1 MERNQMRQ
9 LKVVVLALVFCT
21 QGLLFQAG
29 ATPRPAPQ
37 SQNVNKLVLEDG
49 TPVKLRLARTISS
62 ADETVGNSVDWEVV
76 EEILV
81 GDKIVIPK
89 GSVALGTVTDVQ
101 AKRRMARGGKLDV
114 NIDTVRLANG
124 QKAALRA
131 VKTGRGGGH
140 TGAMTGAI
148 VATSLVLWP
157 AAPLFLLMHGKDV
170 TVPKGTQITAY
181 VQGDMRLD
189 ARAFHTLDGQNDA
202 VAVTVRDEGS
212 GSGAGLANVAISST
226 PAGAEISVD
235 QNFVGNTPSSLSL
248 QPGEHLISVQKN
260 GYQDW
265 ERKIKVSG
273 GNVNLTAELTKG
285 MDVPVVAPSTKPSG
299 TTAVVQQSVTP
310 IQMKTRPTVQPDIA
324 ISTPPGWIGVSTK
337 RGDGGGVAITALV
350 PEGPA
355 AVAGLKVGD
364 TIMKLNGN
372 PLGGEDFN
380 SQISS
385 YKFGSKVAVTYV
397 RGSWASILIVTVG
410 VETL

>member
-1 MERNQMRQ
+1 MRQ

-21 QGLLFQAG
+21 QALLFPAG

-37 SQNVNKLVLEDG
+37 GQNVNKLVLEDG

-62 ADETVGNSVDWEVV
+62 ADETVGNQVDWEVV

-81 GDKIVIPK
+81 GEKIVIPK

-131 VKTGRGGGH
+131 VKNGKGGGH

-202 VAVTVRDEGS
+202 VAVTIRDEGS

-235 QNFVGNTPSSLSL
+235 KNFVGNTPSSVSL

-299 TTAVVQQSVTP
+299 TTAAVQQSVTP
-310 IQMKTRPTVQPDIA
+310 IQIKTRASVQPAVA

-355 AVAGLKVGD
+355 AVAGLKAGD

-385 YKFGSKVAVTYV
+385 YKFGSKVTVTYM
-397 RGSWASILIVTVG
+397 RGSWASIVIVTIG